1 MQYRPKLWIAILLG
15 LLVCGFEIGFQ
26 PIRFIHHRQTMEAA
40 VDFDLG
46 QPAATDEAGL
56 TKKLAE
62 IRTELGAAGLK
73 EQAIH
78 DLRFVTPS
86 RLRLATTALTDE
98 QRSTD
103 KSLALSTLQKQF
115 KAAKALDAAP
125 AEAEA
130 ANAVTRL
137 GPIGVFRPVPNV
149 RLGLDLQG
157 GAHVVLQCKPS
168 TEMTFATPEDRP
180 MYAEAKEKP
189 GETPAEPAAKET
201 KAETKPEEKAAEPKE
216 GKEPPPAETKG
227 ETKTEEKGAEA
238 PKAEEQPPA
247 ETKGET
253 KPEPTPGGPWKPG
266 ETKESLLAQIE
277 KVLNDSGVGGF
288 EASAPAPN
296 RLLVKTQ
303 STSEEQVTQ
312 QRDAI
317 LKWLNTRY
325 KGVKID
331 AGKPSSVFVTRDT
344 AAKAKHIIDMRLY
357 SMTDIK
363 EPIVQT
369 QGQDRIIVEL
379 PGVKDPER
387 VTGLLQSTARLEFRL
402 VPERYTCVGAED
414 DDYTSWEDS
423 QTGQRVTEQR
433 VLSES
438 PIEFTGSDLKPNA
451 QVVPSDRPSEFE
463 VRFEIKESRKR
474 DFAEFTRNNV
484 GRIMSIILDNETK
497 MAPVIKSE
505 IPGVGVISGK
515 MDAQQAGDL
524 RLLLNA
530 GALPVPLE
538 IVENRTVS
546 ATLGENAIRQ
556 SILAGIVGF
565 ILVAMFMV
573 AYYRLP
579 GLLADFALTLYIVL
593 LLALLSTWS
602 PIQTTL
608 TLPGIAGII
617 LSIGMAVDAN
627 VIIFERIREELRV
640 RTTTRAAVEAG
651 FHRAW
656 PAILDA
662 NVTTVI
668 GAAALYFFGTSS
680 VKSFAVTLLLGVCTH
695 LFTAVTASRWLVHI
709 IARTRLGENRAMFGV
724 EPLETPA
731 VAPAGGSE

>member
-1 MQYRPKLWIAILLG
+1 MQYRPKLWIAILLA

-26 PIRFIHHRQTMEAA
+26 PIRFIHHKQTMEAA

-56 TKKLAE
+56 TEKLAT
-62 IRTELGAAGLK
+62 IRTELAAAGLK
-73 EQAIH
+73 EQAIK

-98 QRSTD
+98 QRNTD
-103 KSLALSTLQKQF
+103 KSMALSTLQKQF
-115 KAAKALDAAP
+115 KGVKAIDAAP
-125 AEAEA
+125 EDAEA
-130 ANAVTRL
+130 ANAVARM

-180 MYAEAKEKP
+180 MWAEAKGKESEK
-189 GETPAEPAAKET
+189 PAEPAAKET
-201 KAETKPEEKAAEPKE
+201 KSETKTETKAEEKAAESKE
-216 GKEPPPAETKG
+216 GKEAPSEETGTEEKASETPEAKEPPPAETKS
-227 ETKTEEKGAEA
+227 ETKTESS
-238 PKAEEQPPA
+238 
-247 ETKGET
+247 
-253 KPEPTPGGPWKPG
+253 PGGPWKPG
-266 ETKESLLAQIE
+266 ETRESLLAKIE
-277 KVLNDSGVGGF
+277 KLLKDEGVPAF
-288 EASAPAPN
+288 EAGAPAPN

-312 QRDAI
+312 QQDAI

-325 KGVKID
+325 EGVKID

-344 AAKAKHIIDMRLY
+344 AAKAKHIIDLRLY
-357 SMTDIK
+357 SMSEIK

-379 PGVKDPER
+379 PGVKEPER
-387 VTGLLQSTARLEFRL
+387 VTKILQSTAQLEFRL
-402 VPERYTCVGAED
+402 VPERYSCPGAGD
-414 DDYTSWEDS
+414 NDYTSWEDS
-423 QTGQRVTEQR
+423 QTGQRVTERR
-433 VLSES
+433 VLDES
-438 PIEFTGSDLKPNA
+438 PVQFTGADLKPNA
-451 QVVPSDRPSEFE
+451 AVVPSDVPSQFE
-463 VRFEIKESRKR
+463 VQFEIKESRKR
-474 DFAEFTRNNV
+474 EFAEFTRNNV
-484 GRIMSIILDNETK
+484 GRIMSIILDDETK

-505 IPGVGVISGK
+505 IPGQGVISGD
-515 MDAQQAGDL
+515 MDAQDAGEL

-556 SILAGIVGF
+556 SIIAGIVGF

-579 GLLADFALTLYIVL
+579 GLLADFALTLYVVL

-680 VKSFAVTLLLGVCTH
+680 IKSFAVTLLLGVCTH

-709 IARTRLGENRAMFGV
+709 VARTHLGENRALFGV